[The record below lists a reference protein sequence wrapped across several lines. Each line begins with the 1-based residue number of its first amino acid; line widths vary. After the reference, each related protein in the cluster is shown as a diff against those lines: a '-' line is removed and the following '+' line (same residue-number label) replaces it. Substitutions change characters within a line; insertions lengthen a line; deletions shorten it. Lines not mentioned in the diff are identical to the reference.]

1 MNHVL
6 VPDLYVF
13 FFFLSINIGN
23 AEVKN
28 ISVASVKT
36 A

>member
-6 VPDLYVF
+6 VPGLYL